1 MALPSHTAGAR
12 PRDRDPRG
20 GQALLEFVIA
30 LVAILVLVAGL
41 LQIGRLT
48 RVQLNALNEARA
60 DAARLAMADLYTRRV
75 PGPQFLF
82 DWDIGPD
89 RARHS
94 RDDIPRPGDP
104 GAVRLMILAHAKPDE
119 LAVRVPN
126 NPVSNLMNLYPLI
139 DGYAL
144 VQGRAEPRSVPLL
157 PVMRHLI
164 YDAEAIDIRADAWLV
179 WTQRL
184 D

>member
-1 MALPSHTAGAR
+1 MAQSPPTIGPGTRA
-12 PRDRDPRG
+12 RDPRG
-20 GQALLEFVIA
+20 GQALLEFVVA
-30 LVAILVLVAGL
+30 LVAILVLVCGL
-41 LQIGRLT
+41 LLIGRLT

-60 DAARLAMADLYTRRV
+60 DAARLAMAELHTRRV

-82 DWDIGPD
+82 DWDVGPD

-104 GAVRLMILAHAKPDE
+104 TAVRLMILVHAKPDE

-126 NPVSNLMNLYPLI
+126 NPISNLMNLYPLI

-144 VQGRAEPRSVPLL
+144 VHGRAEPRSVPLL

-164 YDAEAIDIRADAWLV
+164 YNAEAIDIGADAWLV

>member
-1 MALPSHTAGAR
+1 MARSIPKTNVRAPA
-12 PRDRDPRG
+12 RDPRG
-20 GQALLEFVIA
+20 GQAMLEFVIA

-60 DAARLAMADLYTRRV
+60 DAARLAMSDVYTRRI
-75 PGPQFLF
+75 PGPQFLR
-82 DWDIGPD
+82 DWDVGPD

-104 GAVRLMILAHAKPDE
+104 GLVRLMILAHAKPDE
-119 LAVRVPN
+119 LAARVPD
-126 NPVSNLMNLYPLI
+126 NPVSGLMNRYPLI

-144 VQGRAEPRSVPLL
+144 VHGRAEPRTVPLL

-164 YDAEAIDIRADAWLV
+164 YNAEAIDIGADAWLV